1 MMGTKSIRSFASPNH
16 ASKAGSVLDGVQYL
30 RGLCAVIVVISHCNG
45 IIGKPE
51 YYSTMVLPDW
61 HIASVFA
68 VAAFFSISGFIIVIA
83 SLGRDGT
90 PRSGRAEFVRRRFI
104 RIVPFLWLCTIGY
117 NLLSWA
123 GTGQFDWPA
132 ALRTLVVWPL
142 GELKPN
148 VAWSLRHELLFY
160 AIYAAA
166 LLGARRHVGLLVGW
180 VLASTVF
187 YLLAYDLGFAS
198 GTTNRPWFEALK
210 VLMGGDHG
218 ANFQFAGGMILAYL
232 YLLRPHRLPIG
243 RVPPVVM
250 VGLTLMAGLIVS
262 LWPLPTGLPDAVVW
276 TALAVPILASAIC
289 ARPARGWLG
298 QAGLV
303 LGNASFAIYLVHN
316 PVVLVLLAVAAKARL
331 PLAAPG
337 ALAAF
342 LLLCIVAAVL
352 AGVVVH
358 YLVEGPLIRACER
371 WTRRSGT
378 APARVL
384 VD

>member
-1 MMGTKSIRSFASPNH
+1 MMGNKMIRSFAWSDR
-16 ASKAGSVLDGVQYL
+16 ASKPGTVLDGVQYL
-30 RGLCAVIVVISHCNG
+30 RGLCAIIVVISHCNG

-51 YYSTMVLPDW
+51 YYSRMVMPDW
-61 HIASVFA
+61 HIASLFA

-83 SLGRDGT
+83 SLDRSAA
-90 PRSGRAEFVRRRFI
+90 PRTGRAEFVRRRVI

-123 GTGQFDWPA
+123 GTGQLDWPA
-132 ALRTLVVWPL
+132 ALRTLVAWPL

-166 LLGARRHVGLLVGW
+166 LLGGRRHVALLVGW
-180 VLASTVF
+180 VLASAVF
-187 YLLAYDLGFAS
+187 YFVAYDLNLAS
-198 GTTNRPWFEALK
+198 GTTDRPWFEALK

-232 YLLRPHRLPIG
+232 YLLRPQHLPIG
-243 RVPPVVM
+243 RVPPAVM
-250 VGLTLMAGLIVS
+250 VGLTLMAGLIVT
-262 LWPLPTGLPDAVVW
+262 LWPLPTGLPDVVVW
-276 TALAVPILASAIC
+276 TALALPILASAIC
-289 ARPARGWLG
+289 ATPARGWPG
-298 QAGLV
+298 RAGLV

-316 PVVLVLLAVAAKARL
+316 PVVLVLLAVAAKAQL
-331 PLAAPG
+331 SFAAPG

-342 LLLCIVAAVL
+342 MVLCILVAVL

-358 YLVEGPLIRACER
+358 YLVEGPLIRACDR
-371 WTRRSGT
+371 WTRRLAT
-378 APARVL
+378 TPARQSAP
-384 VD
+384 